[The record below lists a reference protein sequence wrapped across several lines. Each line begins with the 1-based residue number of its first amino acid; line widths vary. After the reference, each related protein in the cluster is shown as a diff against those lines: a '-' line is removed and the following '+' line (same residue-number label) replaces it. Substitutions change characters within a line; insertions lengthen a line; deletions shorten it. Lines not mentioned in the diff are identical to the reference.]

1 MTLRIVRGFTLIVD
15 DDVNLH
21 LDLET
26 LKLPTLEE
34 ITETYQPG
42 GSDLQIDVAGLGV
55 KALSMQ
61 MKIRSHT
68 PEIIGIFGG
77 PPGLRHKFTGKK
89 HVVSEEDG
97 REHEHS
103 IDVTG
108 RLVKVDSEGLT
119 AGKATGY
126 DCEIKNIWDYTEF
139 WDGAVLHRFSFKRGG
154 WLVRNGQEIGG
165 RRRSILNL

>member
-42 GSDLQIDVAGLGV
+42 GSDMQIDVSGLGV

-68 PEIIGIFGG
+68 PEVIG
-77 PPGLRHKFTGKK
+77 
-89 HVVSEEDG
+89 
-97 REHEHS
+97 
-103 IDVTG
+103 
-108 RLVKVDSEGLT
+108 
-119 AGKATGY
+119 
-126 DCEIKNIWDYTEF
+126 
-139 WDGAVLHRFSFKRGG
+139 
-154 WLVRNGQEIGG
+154 
-165 RRRSILNL
+165 